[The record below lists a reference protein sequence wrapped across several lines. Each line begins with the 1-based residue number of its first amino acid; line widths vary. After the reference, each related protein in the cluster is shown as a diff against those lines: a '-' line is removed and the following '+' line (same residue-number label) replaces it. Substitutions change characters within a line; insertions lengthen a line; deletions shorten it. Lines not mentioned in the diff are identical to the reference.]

1 MTARVGAL
9 AKSAGQPYAGNPH
22 VRLEEGAPVGTP
34 CEDIQAL
41 PTERGSSSYGLATA
55 RPDRALL
62 YTRGLNGMDDRDLHP
77 RAKPRGKAPATARA
91 LPLSVKSTLYRCD
104 LLSGRGLSMIV
115 PHLPICSRRSCAAKR
130 HAHVRRRTARI
141 YKTNVS

>member
-62 YTRGLNGMDDRDLHP
+62 YSQRWGNTHRTP
-77 RAKPRGKAPATARA
+77 SRAAVAGSNRVADEGGHHR
-91 LPLSVKSTLYRCD
+91 KS
-104 LLSGRGLSMIV
+104 
-115 PHLPICSRRSCAAKR
+115 A
-130 HAHVRRRTARI
+130 
-141 YKTNVS
+141 